1 MAKAKWAVV
10 NPSQGS
16 GNATVNVSS
25 NAPHTGRNVRTT
37 VLTITAANVEAKTV
51 NVTQQGKP
59 AYVDTIDTATA
70 EKGGQ
75 NVTISGKSNAAKLTF
90 SLGTGNLAITLPN
103 QYTAG
108 GVKTNNG
115 SAISG
120 DPGAFAEYDFSIVVN
135 VPANTSTGE
144 LTRQVTVTDGEGHTD
159 TCIITQT
166 AGDASLTVSKTAIES
181 RRVALSQIPAF
192 SFIYSVIIDLP
203 LPRQISSYIILNA

>member
-1 MAKAKWAVV
+1 MAKASWAVV

-37 VLTITAANVEAKTV
+37 VLTITAANVSEKTV
-51 NVTQQGKP
+51 AVTQQGKP
-59 AYVDTIDTATA
+59 AYVDAQESATA

-90 SLGTGNLAITLPN
+90 SLGTGTLNVTLPS

-115 SAISG
+115 NAISG
-120 DPGAFAEYDFSIVVN
+120 DPGASAEYDFSIVIT
-135 VPANTSTGE
+135 VPANTGTST
-144 LTRQVTVTDGEGHTD
+144 LTRQIIVTDENGKTD
-159 TCIITQT
+159 TCLLTQT
-166 AGDASLTVSKTAIES
+166 AGDATLTVSKTSIELAYTGEA
-181 RRVALSQIPAF
+181 V
-192 SFIYSVIIDLP
+192 SFDITSNTSWVIK
-203 LPRQISSYIILNA
+203 

>member
-1 MAKAKWAVV
+1 MAKANWAVV
-10 NPSQGS
+10 DPSQGS

-59 AYVDTIDTATA
+59 AYVDAIDNAAA

-90 SLGTGNLAITLPN
+90 TLGTGTLQVTLPS

-108 GVKTNNG
+108 GVQTNNG
-115 SAISG
+115 VAISG
-120 DPGAFAEYDFSIVVN
+120 DPGASAEYDFSIVIE
-135 VPANTSTGE
+135 VPENTSIGE
-144 LTRQVTVTDGEGHTD
+144 LTRQIIVSDGEGHTD
-159 TCIITQT
+159 TCLLTQT
-166 AGDASLTVSKTAIES
+166 AGDAMLAVSKTSIELAYTGEA
-181 RRVALSQIPAF
+181 V
-192 SFIYSVIIDLP
+192 SFDITSNTSWT
-203 LPRQISSYIILNA
+203 IS